1 MAAKAI
7 VPAKLAR
14 NSWDPD
20 RVGTAGTGLRSTGG
34 THCVSST
41 AGTPF
46 TIECDDMSNL
56 YVGMYIG
63 STKDL
68 TVITFQSTA
77 ADFGAKGLGDFTYK
91 TTVTKCSQD
100 YLFGPFSSARFKD
113 TSTGSTLRLKLATTT
128 GGTAVTKCDIYAF
141 QIVEAT

>member
-20 RVGTAGTGLRSTGG
+20 RVGTAGTGLRSTDG

-41 AGTPF
+41 AGSPF

-56 YVGMYIG
+56 YVGIYIG
-63 STKDL
+63 STASN
-68 TVITFQSTA
+68 TVVTFSSTGT
-77 ADFGAKGLGDFTYK
+77 DFAGKGIGDFTY
-91 TTVTKCSQD
+91 
-100 YLFGPFSSARFKD
+100 
-113 TSTGSTLRLKLATTT
+113 TTT
-128 GGTAVTKCDIYAF
+128 ATKSS
-141 QIVEAT
+141 

>member
-20 RVGTAGTGLRSTGG
+20 RIGTAGIGLRSTDG

-56 YVGMYIG
+56 FVGVFVA
-63 STKDL
+63 STWDHV
-68 TVITFQSTA
+68 TITFSSTGT
-77 ADFGAKGLGDFTYK
+77 DFAGKGIGDFSYQ
-91 TTVTKCSQD
+91 TTATKSSQD
-100 YLFGPFSSARFKD
+100 FLFGPFSSARFKD
-113 TSTGSTLRLKLATTT
+113 TSTGSTLRVKLASSSGSTT
-128 GGTAVTKCDIYAF
+128 VTESNIYAF